1 MASAAW
7 ANPYALHPW
16 FKMPSLKRK
25 DLSSDEE
32 DAPSPP
38 ARAAS
43 LEPSRRSLS
52 PAPSPK
58 RRRCDPLESGMSQL
72 TLDGRAVPPST
83 PPFAPGQYPYPTHVN
98 ASPAPAPAAA
108 TVYPPFLPTVQ
119 LPTTPNPNSA
129 PAAPLWADGPHA
141 PNVTHLP
148 DAGASASSVVLP
160 GSVEEPTSPQTV
172 VEEEADAP
180 EVKMKVPSWYEVEKD
195 RTLSSSHAS
204 TSASFTAH
212 RRPPRPT
219 VTDASSSS
227 SSSAYSSASS
237 SRSGSAGIVIT
248 DLEGSDSED
257 EDEDSKTKPAAD
269 ADTPPQFTISSA
281 LLDRLP
287 KPVQALGPLAPETNP
302 GNALVLY
309 RPLPLPSTARVEEAE
324 EDEEKEN
331 RGVRT
336 PQMEAEDAPRIE
348 EVVETEDVP
357 IAEEEM
363 PVDDQIEFTPIVQS
377 VGDPQDEPMDVEML

>member
-38 ARAAS
+38 GRAAS

-52 PAPSPK
+52 PGPSPK

-72 TLDGRAVPPST
+72 TLDGRAVPPS
-83 PPFAPGQYPYPTHVN
+83 PSPFAPGQYPFPSTHVN
-98 ASPAPAPAAA
+98 ASPAPAPAAG
-108 TVYPPFLPTVQ
+108 TVYPPYLPTVQ
-119 LPTTPNPNSA
+119 LPTTPNPTSA
-129 PAAPLWADGPHA
+129 PAAPLWADAPHM
-141 PNVTHLP
+141 PNVTTLP
-148 DAGASASSVVLP
+148 DAGAGAVVLP

-195 RTLSSSHAS
+195 RTSSPSHAS

-219 VTDASSSS
+219 VTDVSSSS
-227 SSSAYSSASS
+227 SSSVYSSASS

-257 EDEDSKTKPAAD
+257 EDAGSKPKPAAD

-287 KPVQALGPLAPETNP
+287 KPGQTLGPLAPESNP

-309 RPLPLPSTARVEEAE
+309 RPLPLPSEARVEEVE
-324 EDEEKEN
+324 EDEDKEN
-331 RGVRT
+331 RGART
-336 PQMEAEDAPRIE
+336 PQMEAEDAPQIE

-363 PVDDQIEFTPIVQS
+363 PVDDQIEFTPIVAP